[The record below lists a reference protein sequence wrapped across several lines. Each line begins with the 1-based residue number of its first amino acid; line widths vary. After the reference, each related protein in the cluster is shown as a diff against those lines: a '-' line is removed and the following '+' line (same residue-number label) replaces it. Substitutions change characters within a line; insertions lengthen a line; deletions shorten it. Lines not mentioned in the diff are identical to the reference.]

1 MLGFLVTY
9 RFRGRF
15 RSCCFSYTIMSR
27 LNVTTT
33 KKKRF
38 IVSMR
43 ILWARSSV
51 GGVVIL
57 SGSFKAYWCNIM
69 MAFRHFPYLLL
80 SNLFTVNGFS
90 PSKQA
95 RAKNLLLK
103 RHCVALLEPNFNHF
117 WNVPAWL
124 RPINS
129 HLSCFVS
136 DIYLCV
142 TSQACIVQLAV
153 SQTDDAWIV
162 RG

>member
-1 MLGFLVTY
+1 MLQWALCSVLGFLVTY

-38 IVSMR
+38 IVSTR
-43 ILWARSSV
+43 ILWARSSA

-57 SGSFKAYWCNIM
+57 SGPFKAYWCNIM
-69 MAFRHFPYLLL
+69 MAFRHVPYLLL

-103 RHCVALLEPNFNHF
+103 WHCVALLEPNFTISKMCRRDYGPSTPTSP
-117 WNVPAWL
+117 VL
-124 RPINS
+124 
-129 HLSCFVS
+129 L
-136 DIYLCV
+136 V
-142 TSQACIVQLAV
+142 TSIC
-153 SQTDDAWIV
+153 AWHLKHALYS
-162 RG
+162 